1 MDELV
6 WGALGVLGAGAVAL
20 HRRAKG
26 TEEVRLEKEDQEEER
41 QRLKSLQR
49 KFFGAYFLALM
60 GERKRKLAFFRQRNC
75 CFKLLL
81 SNCCRMFRSLLN
93 IPLLPLPLFQ
103 ATGSRAPTSTSCTHT
118 TASQRARLLSCS

>member
-60 GERKRKLAFFRQRNC
+60 GERKRKFSFFFRQRNY

-81 SNCCRMFRSLLN
+81 
-93 IPLLPLPLFQ
+93 
-103 ATGSRAPTSTSCTHT
+103 
-118 TASQRARLLSCS
+118 